1 MHIGMF
7 HVIGEALIHL
17 VIGTVTLVMLY
28 WVYVTGMKSPKTLSV
43 DDFTCMIYLMTCVV
57 VKVCSYVTI
66 ASDLLAG
73 QPIQDLTDFTPQ
85 KLSLMIYA
93 YTFLN
98 IIFTI
103 VPGRISRFE
112 AISHMVSFLLFIS
125 TYTTVHTYTLIVHT
139 YIVYIPTR
147 NTLICVYYIHALLYL
162 CVYTKLICICYTYMY
177 MLYCYTCIYYTV
189 TCVYRILS

>member
-43 DDFTCMIYLMTCVV
+43 DDFTCMIYLMTFVV

-112 AISHMVSFLLFIS
+112 AISHMVSFLPLITTYVY
-125 TYTTVHTYTLIVHT
+125 TYTFIVHT
-139 YIVYIPTR
+139 FIVRIHG
-147 NTLICVYYIHALLYL
+147 YYTNVLPILLYIR
-162 CVYTKLICICYTYMY
+162 VYVGP
-177 MLYCYTCIYYTV
+177 YYSHQEGV
-189 TCVYRILS
+189 CAVYQSRDAHTAEHCFSRP